1 MAADKL
7 HIHKEVNLDNGR
19 LLIGLS
25 GWMDGCDIST
35 GTVEYLIDKLGARK
49 AAEIEPEGFYIYN
62 FPGSMEMSALF
73 RPHTQIKEGLIRSYD
88 EPTNTFY
95 CDEKHNLVLFLGSE
109 PNLLWHQYAEGIFSF
124 CRRFGVKA
132 IYFVGSVAGLVP
144 HTRQPRI
151 FCSVSDAKLKDV
163 LEQRGVKFS
172 NYEGPSSIITYLTAE
187 AKQRGLEMVSLV
199 AEVPVYVQGRNPRC
213 LDAVMRRLTAI
224 LDLNINHDDL
234 RTVGDDF
241 EKKVTELVA
250 AQPELAT
257 HISRLEEDYDNEV
270 FDTEMGDLKE
280 WLQQQAIRVD

>member
-1 MAADKL
+1 MASDKL

-25 GWMDGCDIST
+25 GWMNGCDIST

-95 CDEKHNLVLFLGSE
+95 CDEKNDLVLFLGRE

-124 CRRFGVKA
+124 CRRFGVKV

-187 AKQRGLEMVSLV
+187 AKQRGLEMVSFV

-234 RTVGDDF
+234 RTVGDNF

-280 WLQQQAIRVD
+280 WLQQQGIRVD